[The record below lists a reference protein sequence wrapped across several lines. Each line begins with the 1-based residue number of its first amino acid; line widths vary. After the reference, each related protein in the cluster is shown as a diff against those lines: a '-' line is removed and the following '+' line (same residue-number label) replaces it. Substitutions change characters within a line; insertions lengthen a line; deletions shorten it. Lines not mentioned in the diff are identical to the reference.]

1 MNITRHMIALA
12 AIFMAALS
20 CVPENVPE
28 PDQEGTDDTIV
39 SDLVEMSITAEFKTD
54 FPAEFWKGDEEISV
68 LGEMTGNR
76 KFTAKASGSSV
87 KFTGVAD
94 PADQILYAVYPYDI
108 YVSVARGAEK
118 SKGAELMKVSIPAE
132 QYATNGTCDPKA
144 LTGVAKSSEETFE
157 FKAIGNFIKFRLDN
171 ADEVKSVTIRGNG
184 GAIMAG
190 AAGVRFDSEG
200 NVVPE
205 VSGTLGQTSETI
217 KLIESEGGCQFEND
231 TDYYVVTR
239 ARSCPNGITIHI
251 EYDNGEVLTRNTTV
265 ELFHGEGLNQTAT
278 LGTLNPTDAQHL
290 DFSYAGY
297 MHGEAT
303 PSYSGYTRYNVAD
316 YKTDGRTDREAF
328 LATLDA
334 ALGIA
339 GKIDELDDRSGNWW
353 ITYNHKPSAKVEI
366 YFPAGDWILHDS
378 SDDEIKNGKRYSKS
392 IVIRA
397 GDFVIK
403 GAGRD
408 KTRIIMNAP
417 MQPRDENL
425 MYSSPEMIQIKHN
438 SGLDGGVEVC
448 GSLAAKGTF
457 SVEVRSAAGL
467 TEGEWV
473 CLHIKN
479 NEEEFVNEE
488 VAPYKPESNWL
499 IKTDGVEVYDYH
511 QIKSIKG
518 NTVTFFEPLM
528 HEVDPKWGWEI
539 MTYNHYQNVG
549 IEDLTFVGKAEDDFQ
564 HHKDWNHDGGYKPL
578 SMNRLVNSWIRRV
591 NFVSIS
597 EACTILNSANVSA
610 YDIKLTGNRG
620 HSAVRSQASSRVL
633 IAGTVDKTSDGAG
646 NWHAVG
652 VSKHSI
658 GTVLLRNIWGN
669 DSCFESH
676 ANQPRATLIDC
687 CEGGWMTGHMGGNA
701 NEAPHHLADL
711 TIWNFKA
718 TSGNAGEFLW
728 WNESRTDWR
737 FLKPLIYGFQS
748 NGITFPVD
756 QVVIDLQH
764 GMPMEQE
771 SLYENQLRFRL
782 GVLPEWINEIN
793 TNN

>member
-1 MNITRHMIALA
+1 MIALA
-12 AIFMAALS
+12 AISMAALS
-20 CVPENVPE
+20 CVPEDVPE
-28 PDQEGTDDTIV
+28 NGQEGGDDAIV
-39 SDLVEMSITAEFKTD
+39 SNLVEISVTAEISTD
-54 FPAEFWKGDEEISV
+54 FPAGLWTGTEEISII
-68 LGEMTGNR
+68 GEKSGNR
-76 KFTAKASGSSV
+76 KFTAESNGSSV
-87 KFTGVAD
+87 KFTGAAD
-94 PADQILYAVYPYDI
+94 PADKVLYAVYPYDAN
-108 YVSVARGAEK
+108 ARIA
-118 SKGAELMKVSIPAE
+118 KGVETLTRAELMQVTIPSV
-132 QYATNGTCDPKA
+132 QYAVSGGCDPMA
-144 LTGVAKSSEETFE
+144 LTAIAKSSEENFY
-157 FKAIGNFIKFRLDN
+157 FHVIGNLVKFRLDKAEN
-171 ADEVKSVTIRGNG
+171 VKSVTISCN
-184 GAIMAG
+184 G
-190 AAGVRFDSEG
+190 AAALAGGCGAGFDTDGYPITEIDGTS
-200 NVVPE
+200 
-205 VSGTLGQTSETI
+205 SGSLNTITLT
-217 KLIESEGGCQFEND
+217 ESENGDQFEND
-231 TDYYVVTR
+231 TDYYIVTR
-239 ARSCPNGITIHI
+239 AINCSEGFTVQI
-251 EYDNGEVLTRNTTV
+251 EYDNGEILTRYSSGNM
-265 ELFHGEGLNQTAT
+265 FSGGMLNEIAS
-278 LGTLNPTDAQHL
+278 LGILNPGEAQYL

-303 PSYSGYTRYNVAD
+303 PSYSGYATYNVAD

-328 LATLDA
+328 LAALDA
-334 ALGIA
+334 AFGTA
-339 GKIDELDDRSGNWW
+339 GKKDELDQQNGNWW

-549 IEDLTFVGKAEDDFQ
+549 IEDLTFGGKAEDDFQ

-718 TSGNAGEFLW
+718 TAGEPGEFLW
-728 WNESRTDWR
+728 WNENRTDWR

-748 NGITFPVD
+748 AGITFPAE
-756 QVVIDLQH
+756 QVLVDLQH
-764 GMPMEQE
+764 GMPVEPE
-771 SLYENQLRFRL
+771 SLYENQLQFRL
-782 GVLPEWINEIN
+782 GALPEWINEIK
-793 TNN
+793 TNNLNL